1 MTDAADAQPP
11 DFDALRRLILAQRDG
26 LPRRIA
32 QIAAYALDHPDEI
45 AFGTVA
51 SIAVA
56 ADVQPST
63 LIRFAQTFGFDGF
76 SSLQDVFR
84 RRLRARTSSY
94 DERLSRLRRDLGGG
108 GARGTLAGLLAASHQ
123 SLDRIA
129 ASADE
134 RLLEQAVAVL
144 AAAETIYVVARRR
157 AYPVA
162 TYAAYALAKLGIR
175 VQLVE
180 SPAGLTGEMLAFAT
194 PRDAALAISFSPYT
208 PSTVEEAR
216 LLHARGV
223 PVVSLTDSAFSP
235 LAQCSTLWFEVAE
248 ADFGG
253 FRTLAASMALAMALA
268 VGIGEARRERRRTDE
283 GRDDQGGDQAGE
295 RE

>member
-1 MTDAADAQPP
+1 MTDAAAAQPE
-11 DFDALRRLILAQRDG
+11 DFDGLRSMIIAQRNE
-26 LPRRIA
+26 LPKRIA

-63 LIRFAQTFGFDGF
+63 LIRFAQYFGFDGF

-94 DERLSRLRRDLGGG
+94 DERLSRLRHDTPGE
-108 GARGTLAGLLAASHQ
+108 GAQATLAGLLSASHQ

-129 ASADE
+129 GTLDE
-134 RLLEQAVAVL
+134 RTLEDAITLLAG
-144 AAAETIYVVARRR
+144 AETIYILARRR

-162 TYAAYALAKLGIR
+162 TYAAYALAKLGVR

-180 SPAGLTGEMLAFAT
+180 SPAGMTGEMLAFAS
-194 PRDAALAISFSPYT
+194 PQDAALAISFSPYT

-216 LLHARGV
+216 LLHERGV

-235 LAQCSTLWFEVAE
+235 LAQCSRLWFEVAE

-253 FRTLAASMALAMALA
+253 FRTLAASMALAMAIA
-268 VGIGEARRERRRTDE
+268 VGVGEARREGRKPRR
-283 GRDDQGGDQAGE
+283 QAN
-295 RE
+295 RA

>member
-1 MTDAADAQPP
+1 MTEAAAAQPQ
-11 DFDALRRLILAQRDG
+11 DFDGLRSMIIAQRDD
-26 LPRRIA
+26 LPKRIA

-63 LIRFAQTFGFDGF
+63 LIRFSQYFGFDGF

-94 DERLSRLRRDLGGG
+94 DERLSRLRHDTPGQ
-108 GARGTLAGLLAASHQ
+108 GAQATLAGLLSASHQ

-129 ASADE
+129 GTLDE
-134 RLLEQAVAVL
+134 RTLDDAITLLAG
-144 AAAETIYVVARRR
+144 AETIFIVARRR

-180 SPAGLTGEMLAFAT
+180 SPAGMTGEMLAFAS
-194 PRDAALAISFSPYT
+194 PKDAALAISFSPYT

-216 LLHARGV
+216 LLHERGV

-235 LAQCSTLWFEVAE
+235 LAQCSRLWFEVAE

-253 FRTLAASMALAMALA
+253 FRTLAASMALAMAIA
-268 VGIGEARRERRRTDE
+268 VGVGEARREARPPRRR
-283 GRDDQGGDQAGE
+283 GSQA
-295 RE
+295 

>member
-1 MTDAADAQPP
+1 MTDAAAAQPE
-11 DFDALRRLILAQRDG
+11 DFDGLRSMIIAQRDE
-26 LPRRIA
+26 LPKRIA

-63 LIRFAQTFGFDGF
+63 LIRFAQYFGFDGF

-94 DERLSRLRRDLGGG
+94 DERLSRLRHDTPGE
-108 GARGTLAGLLAASHQ
+108 GAQATLAGLLSASHQ

-129 ASADE
+129 GTLDE
-134 RLLEQAVAVL
+134 RTLEDAITLLAG
-144 AAAETIYVVARRR
+144 AETIYILARRR

-162 TYAAYALAKLGIR
+162 TYAAYALAKLGVR

-180 SPAGLTGEMLAFAT
+180 SPAGMTGEMLAFAS
-194 PRDAALAISFSPYT
+194 PKDAALAISFSPYT

-216 LLHARGV
+216 LLHERGV

-235 LAQCSTLWFEVAE
+235 LAQCSRLWFEVAE

-253 FRTLAASMALAMALA
+253 FRTLAASMALAMAIA
-268 VGIGEARRERRRTDE
+268 VGVGEARHE
-283 GRDDQGGDQAGE
+283 GRKPRRQAN
-295 RE
+295 RA

>member
-1 MTDAADAQPP
+1 MTEAAAAQPQ
-11 DFDALRRLILAQRDG
+11 DFDGLRSMIIAQRDD
-26 LPRRIA
+26 LPKRIA

-63 LIRFAQTFGFDGF
+63 LIRFSQYFGFDGF

-94 DERLSRLRRDLGGG
+94 DERLSRLRHDTPGQ
-108 GARGTLAGLLAASHQ
+108 GAQATLAGLLSASHQ

-129 ASADE
+129 GTLDE
-134 RLLEQAVAVL
+134 RTLDDAITLLAG
-144 AAAETIYVVARRR
+144 AETIFIVARRR

-180 SPAGLTGEMLAFAT
+180 SPAGMTGEMLAFAS
-194 PRDAALAISFSPYT
+194 PKDAALAISFSPYT

-216 LLHARGV
+216 LLHERGV

-235 LAQCSTLWFEVAE
+235 LAQCSRLWFEVAE

-268 VGIGEARRERRRTDE
+268 VGVGEARREGRPPRRR
-283 GRDDQGGDQAGE
+283 GNQA
-295 RE
+295 

>member
-1 MTDAADAQPP
+1 MTEAAAAQPQ
-11 DFDALRRLILAQRDG
+11 DFDGLRSMIIAQRDD
-26 LPRRIA
+26 LPKRIA

-63 LIRFAQTFGFDGF
+63 LIRFSQYFGFDGF

-94 DERLSRLRRDLGGG
+94 DERLSRLRHDTPGQ
-108 GARGTLAGLLAASHQ
+108 GAQATLAGLLSASHQ

-129 ASADE
+129 GTLDE
-134 RLLEQAVAVL
+134 RTLDDAITLLAG
-144 AAAETIYVVARRR
+144 AETIFIVARRR

-180 SPAGLTGEMLAFAT
+180 SPAGMTGEMLAFAS
-194 PRDAALAISFSPYT
+194 PKDAALAISFSPYT

-216 LLHARGV
+216 LLHERGV

-235 LAQCSTLWFEVAE
+235 LAQCSRLWFEVAE
-248 ADFGG
+248 ADFSG
-253 FRTLAASMALAMALA
+253 FRTLAASMALAMAIA
-268 VGIGEARRERRRTDE
+268 VGVGEARREGRQTRRR
-283 GRDDQGGDQAGE
+283 GNQV
-295 RE
+295 

>member
-1 MTDAADAQPP
+1 MTEAAAAQPQ
-11 DFDALRRLILAQRDG
+11 DFDGLRSMIIAQRDD
-26 LPRRIA
+26 LPKRIA

-63 LIRFAQTFGFDGF
+63 LIRFSQYFGFDGF

-94 DERLSRLRRDLGGG
+94 DERLSRLRHDTPGQ
-108 GARGTLAGLLAASHQ
+108 GAQATLAGLLSASHQ

-129 ASADE
+129 GTLDE
-134 RLLEQAVAVL
+134 RTLDDAITLLAG
-144 AAAETIYVVARRR
+144 AETIFIVARRR

-180 SPAGLTGEMLAFAT
+180 SPAGMTGEMLAFAS
-194 PRDAALAISFSPYT
+194 PKDAALAISFSPYT

-216 LLHARGV
+216 LLHERGV

-235 LAQCSTLWFEVAE
+235 LVQCSRLWFEVAE

-253 FRTLAASMALAMALA
+253 FRTLAASMALAMAIA
-268 VGIGEARRERRRTDE
+268 VGVGEARREGRPTRRR
-283 GRDDQGGDQAGE
+283 GNQV
-295 RE
+295 

>member
-1 MTDAADAQPP
+1 MTDAAAAQPE
-11 DFDALRRLILAQRDG
+11 DFDGLRSMIIAQRDE
-26 LPRRIA
+26 LPKRIA

-63 LIRFAQTFGFDGF
+63 LIRFAQYFGFDGF

-94 DERLSRLRRDLGGG
+94 DERLSRLRHDTPGE
-108 GARGTLAGLLAASHQ
+108 GAQATLAGLLSASHQ

-129 ASADE
+129 GTLDE
-134 RLLEQAVAVL
+134 RILEDAITLLAG
-144 AAAETIYVVARRR
+144 AETIYILARRR

-162 TYAAYALAKLGIR
+162 TYAAYALAKLGVR

-180 SPAGLTGEMLAFAT
+180 SPAGMTGEMLAFAS
-194 PRDAALAISFSPYT
+194 PQDAALAISFSPYT

-216 LLHARGV
+216 LLHERGV

-235 LAQCSTLWFEVAE
+235 LAQCSRLWFEVAE

-253 FRTLAASMALAMALA
+253 FRTLAASMALAMAIA
-268 VGIGEARRERRRTDE
+268 VGVGEARREGRKPRR
-283 GRDDQGGDQAGE
+283 QAN
-295 RE
+295 RA